1 MKKYFALILYRCFIE
16 SVYTGD
22 IDICCR
28 YYEKNSL
35 DEVNLAIQQDKEH
48 EYKNNEGEQ
57 VKWALD
63 EIIQIDEVER
73 FISGGEVVGFIS
85 NEADFI
91 QKIPESE
98 FQKIR
103 QQYESEQEESFS
115 SIRVKKDISVL
126 LHEITRLKALLE
138 KA

>member
-16 SVYTGD
+16 SAYTGD

-48 EYKNNEGEQ
+48 GYKNNDGEQ
-57 VKWALD
+57 VKWVLD

-73 FISGGEVVGFIS
+73 LMSGDEVVGFIS

-103 QQYESEQEESFS
+103 QQYASEQEESFS
-115 SIRVKKDISVL
+115 SIRVKKDISAL
-126 LHEITRLKALLE
+126 LHEITRLKTLLE
-138 KA
+138 KV